1 MLPLYTFSLLSYNN
15 SIEEDEFVRLVDLM
29 MRGNPH
35 EGPVISEAGEYCST
49 SVWQAL
55 LKTESCSI
63 APLASSAKDDS
74 TTDTRTATSSAAD
87 GECHGSS
94 SSQLTLA
101 LLFSLLVWLC
111 IHLCSALLPSTASNY
126 W

>member
-1 MLPLYTFSLLSYNN
+1 
-15 SIEEDEFVRLVDLM
+15 VRLVDLM

-63 APLASSAKDDS
+63 VPLASTKDDS
-74 TTDTRTATSSAAD
+74 ATDTTATRSVAD
-87 GECHGSS
+87 GEC
-94 SSQLTLA
+94 Q
-101 LLFSLLVWLC
+101 
-111 IHLCSALLPSTASNY
+111 CSGN
-126 W
+126 